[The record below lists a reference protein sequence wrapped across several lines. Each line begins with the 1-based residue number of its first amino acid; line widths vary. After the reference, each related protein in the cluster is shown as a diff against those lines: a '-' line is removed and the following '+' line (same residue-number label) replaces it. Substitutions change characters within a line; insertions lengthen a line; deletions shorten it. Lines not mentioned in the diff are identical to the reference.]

1 MVATARARRRDPVVI
16 CHPGAPVT
24 GSAHGLRRPS
34 REWRVIGSPVIGR
47 SGSLMM
53 IPLVG
58 HEPEGSAIT
67 VGDGAGSGVSA
78 SARADD
84 AAIRADA
91 REAVH
96 LHFALPDT
104 DSHHTVRQ

>member
-24 GSAHGLRRPS
+24 GSAHGLRRRS

-47 SGSLMM
+47 SGSLLV
-53 IPLVG
+53 ISLVG

-67 VGDGAGSGVSA
+67 VGDGAGGGVSA

-84 AAIRADA
+84 AAIPADA
-91 REAVH
+91 PEA
-96 LHFALPDT
+96 LAMHFALPDT
-104 DSHHTVRQ
+104 DTHHT